1 MGGSAALVNGLTV
14 MVPSALMTVASR
26 LLSHGELAL
35 PGRHSQLVS
44 PVYCSLVNPAY
55 GSATPAPVVAV
66 SAAPPEPVVALSPDD
81 ELEHAAAPTET
92 MTTNANVS
100 SFPRWRMD
108 GP

>member
-1 MGGSAALVNGLTV
+1 MAGSAALVNGLTV

-26 LLSHGELAL
+26 LLSHGELTL

-55 GSATPAPVVAV
+55 GSALPAPVVAV
-66 SAAPPEPVVALSPDD
+66 SAPPAEPAVALSLD
-81 ELEHAAAPTET
+81 ELEQAAAPTET
-92 MTTNANVS
+92 TTTNATMS
-100 SFPRWRMD
+100 SFPRWRMA